1 MKNQNK
7 NQSFTDSFTDDEDIL
22 NKELEKEL
30 EIPENGDS
38 SDDLNQDDDKKIE
51 EKDKVNDEVR
61 QGESSSGERVSPGGE
76 GDLGQ
81 EEATEEEKEEDKG
94 EEKSESYIK
103 AQLLK
108 IQTQVNQLLGYL
120 DGVDIPRDKLEK
132 GITVSESIKLKKEES
147 EDGQSVVEG
156 VFTGEEMIGPDGK
169 RYSIPSNYASKS
181 KLLEGD
187 ILKLIIKRDGTFV
200 YKQIGP
206 VDRDR
211 LIGTLIKN
219 DTSDQY
225 YAMVDGERWKLL
237 KASVTFFK
245 GDVGDEIIILV
256 PADAK
261 SKWAAV
267 ENIVK
272 KA

>member
-1 MKNQNK
+1 MEKQNK
-7 NQSFTDSFTDDEDIL
+7 NQSFTDSFADDEVL
-22 NKELEKEL
+22 NEELEKEL
-30 EIPENGDS
+30 EIHEDG
-38 SDDLNQDDDKKIE
+38 E
-51 EKDKVNDEVR
+51 ED
-61 QGESSSGERVSPGGE
+61 
-76 GDLGQ
+76 
-81 EEATEEEKEEDKG
+81 EEASTDEFMEDKEESG
-94 EEKSESYIK
+94 ESYIK

-108 IQTQVNQLLGYL
+108 IQTQVNQLLSYL
-120 DGVDIPRDKLEK
+120 DGADIPSQKLEK
-132 GITVSESIKLKKEES
+132 GITVSESVAKKKEE
-147 EDGQSVVEG
+147 EEEGQSVVEG

-187 ILKLIIKRDGTFV
+187 ILKLIIKKDGTFI

-206 VDRDR
+206 VDRNR

-219 DTSDQY
+219 DTNDQF

-245 GDVGDEIIILV
+245 GDVGDEVVILV

>member
-1 MKNQNK
+1 MADKNKNMEKQNK
-7 NQSFTDSFTDDEDIL
+7 NQSFTDSFADEGEFL
-22 NKELEKEL
+22 NEELEKEL
-30 EIPENGDS
+30 EISEN
-38 SDDLNQDDDKKIE
+38 DDISLDLDEDKE
-51 EKDKVNDEVR
+51 
-61 QGESSSGERVSPGGE
+61 E
-76 GDLGQ
+76 GD
-81 EEATEEEKEEDKG
+81 EEDKKPKDDDQEEEREEDSQPAGG
-94 EEKSESYIK
+94 EEKAESYVK

-108 IQTQVNQLLGYL
+108 IQTQVTQLLNYL
-120 DGVDIPRDKLEK
+120 DGADIPNQKLEK
-132 GITVSESIKLKKEES
+132 GITVSESIKLKKEEQ
-147 EDGQSVVEG
+147 EDGQNVVEG

-187 ILKLIIKRDGTFV
+187 ILKLIIKKDGTFV

-206 VDRDR
+206 VDRTR
-211 LIGTLIKN
+211 LIGTLIRN
-219 DTSDQY
+219 DATDQY

-245 GDVGDEIIILV
+245 GEAGDEIIILV

>member
-1 MKNQNK
+1 MENQNK
-7 NQSFTDSFTDDEDIL
+7 NQSFTDSFAEDEEFL
-22 NKELEKEL
+22 NEELEKEL
-30 EIPENGDS
+30 EIPDNNNS
-38 SDDLNQDDDKKIE
+38 SDDLKKDEEEISESGIVEDDIQEVIQGGEESVDE
-51 EKDKVNDEVR
+51 DGEDEKDQSK
-61 QGESSSGERVSPGGE
+61 
-76 GDLGQ
+76 
-81 EEATEEEKEEDKG
+81 
-94 EEKSESYIK
+94 KSESYIK
-103 AQLLK
+103 AQLIK
-108 IQTQVNQLLGYL
+108 IQTQINQLLGYL
-120 DGVDIPRDKLEK
+120 DGVDIPNDRLEK
-132 GITVSESIKLKKEES
+132 GITVSESIKNKKEE
-147 EDGQSVVEG
+147 EEEGQNVVEG

-187 ILKLIIKRDGTFV
+187 ILKLIIKRDGTFI

-206 VDRDR
+206 VDRNR

-219 DTSDQY
+219 DANDQY

-245 GDVGDEIIILV
+245 GEVGDEIIILV

-267 ENIVK
+267 ENIVNK
-272 KA
+272 T

>member
-30 EIPENGDS
+30 EIPENDE
-38 SDDLNQDDDKKIE
+38 SDQDDDQKIE
-51 EKDKVNDEVR
+51 EKEDEVNDEVR
-61 QGESSSGERVSPGGE
+61 E

-81 EEATEEEKEEDKG
+81 EVTEEEKG

-120 DGVDIPRDKLEK
+120 NGVDIPNQKLEK

-147 EDGQSVVEG
+147 EEGQSVVEG

-219 DTSDQY
+219 DTNDQY